1 MGTVHFGQVAEVVH
15 EAQYAHGEETDG
27 IESEEWSDDELL
39 GANVFQKTEDA
50 VHANDEFHQG
60 HPGELLSVV
69 TDTFVSAHLGGADK
83 TSLAASDGGKD
94 CLGIA
99 DGDAHTEGHEH
110 REGEHANLPAG
121 IAGAALGYE
130 VEEGGC
136 NRSQ

>member
-15 EAQYAHGEETDG
+15 KAQHAYGEEADG
-27 IESEEWSDDELL
+27 IEGEERPDDELL

-50 VHANDEFHQG
+50 VHAHDEFHQG

-69 TDTFVSAHLGGADK
+69 TDALVPAHLGGADK

-99 DGDAHTEGHEH
+99 DGDTHTEGHEH

-130 VEEGGC
+130 VEEGG
-136 NRSQ
+136 RDSSQ